1 MLNQKTIQM
10 DKSIEILS
18 FLKTQSRNKIVFYRN
33 SINDIPEIDLGTEL
47 SQVLFN
53 LNDLTKLPMKVS
65 LELENMLNTA
75 TIDHEIYGRTL
86 AISNLGILFE
96 PELKVDFNNLL
107 EKYSNTNALFVK
119 WEGAID
125 NENLYFLSKEKGIRI
140 NINKLSH
147 IAI

>member
-1 MLNQKTIQM
+1 MQM

-75 TIDHEIYGRTL
+75 TIDHEIYGRLL

-107 EKYSNTNALFVK
+107 EKYSNTNVLFVK

-125 NENLYFLSKEKGIRI
+125 NENLYFLSKEKGIKI

>member
-1 MLNQKTIQM
+1 MQM

-33 SINDIPEIDLGTEL
+33 SINDITEIDLGTEL

-86 AISNLGILFE
+86 AITNLGILFE

-107 EKYSNTNALFVK
+107 EKYSNTNVFFVK

-125 NENLYFLSKEKGIRI
+125 NENLYFLSKEKGIKI

>member
-1 MLNQKTIQM
+1 MQM

-33 SINDIPEIDLGTEL
+33 SINDIPEIDLGSEL

-125 NENLYFLSKEKGIRI
+125 NENLYFFSKEKGIKI

>member
-1 MLNQKTIQM
+1 MQM

-18 FLKTQSRNKIVFYRN
+18 FLKTQSRNKLVFYRN
-33 SINDIPEIDLGTEL
+33 SINNITEIDLGTEL
-47 SQVLFN
+47 SQFLFN

-96 PELKVDFNNLL
+96 PELKVDFNNIL
-107 EKYSNTNALFVK
+107 EKYSNSNVLFVK

-125 NENLYFLSKEKGIRI
+125 NENLYFLSKEKGIKI
-140 NINKLSH
+140 NIYKLSH

>member
-1 MLNQKTIQM
+1 MQM

-18 FLKTQSRNKIVFYRN
+18 FLKTQSRNKVVFYKD
-33 SINDIPEIDLGTEL
+33 SIIDIPAIDLGTEL
-47 SQVLFN
+47 SQILFN
-53 LNDLTKLPMKVS
+53 LTDLTKLPMKVS
-65 LELENMLNTA
+65 HELDKIFNKAIIEHS
-75 TIDHEIYGRTL
+75 IFGRLL

-96 PELKVDFNNLL
+96 PELKVDINNLL
-107 EKYSNTNALFVK
+107 EKYSNTNVLFVK

-125 NENLYFLSKEKGIRI
+125 NENLYFLSKEKGIKI

>member
-1 MLNQKTIQM
+1 MQM

-107 EKYSNTNALFVK
+107 EKYSNSNVLFVK

-125 NENLYFLSKEKGIRI
+125 NENLYFLSKEKGIKI

>member
-1 MLNQKTIQM
+1 MLM

-18 FLKTQSRNKIVFYRN
+18 FLKTQSRNKVVFYKDN
-33 SINDIPEIDLGTEL
+33 IIDIIAIDLGTEL
-47 SQVLFN
+47 SQILFN
-53 LNDLTKLPMKVS
+53 LTDLTKLPMKVS
-65 LELENMLNTA
+65 HELDKIFNKAILEHSIL
-75 TIDHEIYGRTL
+75 GRLL

-107 EKYSNTNALFVK
+107 EKYSNTNVLFVK

-125 NENLYFLSKEKGIRI
+125 NENIYFLSKEKGIKI

-147 IAI
+147 IVI

>member
-1 MLNQKTIQM
+1 MQM

-125 NENLYFLSKEKGIRI
+125 NENLYFLSKEKGIKI

>member
-1 MLNQKTIQM
+1 MQM
-10 DKSIEILS
+10 DKSIELLS

-33 SINDIPEIDLGTEL
+33 SINDVPEIDLGTEL

-96 PELKVDFNNLL
+96 PELKVDINNIL
-107 EKYSNTNALFVK
+107 EKYSNTNVLFVK

-125 NENLYFLSKEKGIRI
+125 NENLYFLSKEKGIKI

>member
-1 MLNQKTIQM
+1 MQM
-10 DKSIEILS
+10 DKSIELLS

-33 SINDIPEIDLGTEL
+33 SINDVPEIDLGTEL

-96 PELKVDFNNLL
+96 PELKVDINNIL
-107 EKYSNTNALFVK
+107 EKYYNTNVLFVK

-125 NENLYFLSKEKGIRI
+125 NENLYFLSKEKGIKI

>member
-1 MLNQKTIQM
+1 M
-10 DKSIEILS
+10 DRSIEILS
-18 FLKTQSRNKIVFYRN
+18 FLKTQSRNKVVFYRE
-33 SINDIPEIDLGTEL
+33 SIIEITAIDLGIEL
-47 SQVLFN
+47 SQVIFN

-65 LELENMLNTA
+65 KELEKIMNTA
-75 TIDHEIYGRTL
+75 IIEHVIFGRSL

-96 PELKVDFNNLL
+96 PELKVDFTNLL

-119 WEGAID
+119 WEGEID
-125 NENLYFLSKEKGIRI
+125 NENLYFLSKDKGIKI

>member
-1 MLNQKTIQM
+1 M

-18 FLKTQSRNKIVFYRN
+18 FLKTQSRNKVVFYKD
-33 SINDIPEIDLGTEL
+33 SIDDIPAIDLGTEL
-47 SQVLFN
+47 SQILFN
-53 LNDLTKLPMKVS
+53 LTDLTKLPMKVS
-65 LELENMLNTA
+65 HELDKIFNKAIIEHSIFGQL
-75 TIDHEIYGRTL
+75 L

-96 PELKVDFNNLL
+96 PELKVDINNLL
-107 EKYSNTNALFVK
+107 EKYSNTNVLFVK

-125 NENLYFLSKEKGIRI
+125 NENLYFLSKEKGIKI

>member
-1 MLNQKTIQM
+1 MQM

-18 FLKTQSRNKIVFYRN
+18 FLKTQSRNKVVFYKD
-33 SINDIPEIDLGTEL
+33 SINDIPAIDLGTEL
-47 SQVLFN
+47 SQILFN
-53 LNDLTKLPMKVS
+53 LTDLTKLPMKVS

-75 TIDHEIYGRTL
+75 TIDHESYGRLL

-107 EKYSNTNALFVK
+107 EKYSNTNTLFVK

-125 NENLYFLSKEKGIRI
+125 NKNLYFLSKEKGINI

>member
-1 MLNQKTIQM
+1 MQM
-10 DKSIEILS
+10 NKSIEILS

-75 TIDHEIYGRTL
+75 TIDHQIYGRTL

-96 PELKVDFNNLL
+96 PELKVDFYNLL

-125 NENLYFLSKEKGIRI
+125 NENLYFLSKEKGIKI

-147 IAI
+147 IVI

>member
-1 MLNQKTIQM
+1 
-10 DKSIEILS
+10 
-18 FLKTQSRNKIVFYRN
+18 
-33 SINDIPEIDLGTEL
+33 
-47 SQVLFN
+47 
-53 LNDLTKLPMKVS
+53 MKVS

-75 TIDHEIYGRTL
+75 TIDHEIYGRLLT
-86 AISNLGILFE
+86 ISNLGILFE

-107 EKYSNTNALFVK
+107 EKYSNTNTLFVK

-125 NENLYFLSKEKGIRI
+125 NENLYFLSKEKGIKI

>member
-1 MLNQKTIQM
+1 MQM

-18 FLKTQSRNKIVFYRN
+18 FLKTQSRNKIVFYKN

-107 EKYSNTNALFVK
+107 EKYSNTNVLFVK

-125 NENLYFLSKEKGIRI
+125 NENLYFLSKEKGIKI

>member
-1 MLNQKTIQM
+1 M

-18 FLKTQSRNKIVFYRN
+18 FLKTQSRNKVVFYKDN
-33 SINDIPEIDLGTEL
+33 IIDIIAIDLGTEL
-47 SQVLFN
+47 SQILFN
-53 LNDLTKLPMKVS
+53 LTDLTKLPMKVS
-65 LELENMLNTA
+65 HELDKIFNKAILEHSIL
-75 TIDHEIYGRTL
+75 GRLL

-107 EKYSNTNALFVK
+107 EKYSNTNVLFVK

-125 NENLYFLSKEKGIRI
+125 NENIYFLSKEKGIKI

-147 IAI
+147 IVI

>member
-1 MLNQKTIQM
+1 MLM
-10 DKSIEILS
+10 DKTIEILS
-18 FLKTQSRNKIVFYRN
+18 FLKTQSRNKVVFYKDN
-33 SINDIPEIDLGTEL
+33 IIDIIALDLGTEL
-47 SQVLFN
+47 SQILFN

-75 TIDHEIYGRTL
+75 TIDHEIYGRLL

-96 PELKVDFNNLL
+96 PELKVDFNNLI
-107 EKYSNTNALFVK
+107 EKYSNTNFLFVK

-125 NENLYFLSKEKGIRI
+125 NENLYFISKEKGIKI